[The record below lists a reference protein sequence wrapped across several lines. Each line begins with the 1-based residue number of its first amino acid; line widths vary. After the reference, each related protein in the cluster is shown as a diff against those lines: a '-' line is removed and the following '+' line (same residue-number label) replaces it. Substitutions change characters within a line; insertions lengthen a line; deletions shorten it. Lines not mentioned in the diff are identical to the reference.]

1 MSAGLLIS
9 VQEAQKAVSDKSRLD
24 AFCFALK
31 IKVCFRSSG
40 LLYQSLN
47 SASEKMRMDKRRF
60 KYLLEAALLY
70 GYVHKEVSPK
80 GAVWFIAR
88 KLHAGAG
95 EKDLVY
101 RVRKDDLEN
110 LTFPQ
115 LRFLVRRI
123 VVENF
128 IDTIE
133 ETVDTHVKAT
143 RGESVKEIRRSR
155 QRERRMLRGDFDWKR
170 IGCSYETMAAL
181 TNGSLYMARK
191 IVRNLVAR
199 KIVEIEHRWAV
210 CKGVKPDALRR
221 SLSFRDVN
229 GELIIVSGG
238 ARTAFSVLSNH
249 YKVIDKGVERRK

>member
-9 VQEAQKAVSDKSRLD
+9 VQEAQRAISDKSRLD

-31 IKVCFRSSG
+31 IKIVFRSSG
-40 LLYQSLN
+40 ILFQSLN
-47 SASEKMRMDKRRF
+47 SASAKMHIDKRKF
-60 KYLLEAALLY
+60 KYLLESALLY
-70 GYVHKEVSPK
+70 GYVRKEVSPK
-80 GAVWFIAR
+80 GAVWYIAR
-88 KLHAGAG
+88 RLHAGKG

-143 RGESVKEIRRSR
+143 QGDTVSTVRRSR
-155 QRERRMLRGDFDWKR
+155 KRESRMLRSDFDWRR
-170 IGCSYETMAAL
+170 IGCSYAKMAKLA
-181 TNGSLYMARK
+181 NGSLYMARK
-191 IVRNLVAR
+191 VVRNLVGR
-199 KIVEIEHRWAV
+199 KIVKVQHRWAV
-210 CKGVKPDALRR
+210 IEQANPEALGN
-221 SLSFRDVN
+221 SLSFRDVD
-229 GELIIVSGG
+229 GDLTIVSGNT
-238 ARTAFSVLSNH
+238 RTAFTVLSNH
-249 YKVIDKGVERRK
+249 YKVLERGVERRN